1 MILYKWIIIYNVLQD
16 SNSILRKNKKREFP
30 NIKWE
35 IPFAVKNKYC
45 NFAAKSTIKK

>member
-1 MILYKWIIIYNVLQD
+1 MKVPEKKSNGEYN
-16 SNSILRKNKKREFP
+16 ILRKNKKREFP

-35 IPFAVKNKYC
+35 IPFVVKNKYC